1 MPKPAVKPQNPCFSS
16 GPCAKRTGW
25 NLAALK
31 DAALGRSHRSAVGRA
46 KLQEVI
52 ERSRAVLGV
61 PADYRIAV
69 VPASDTGAVEMCLWS
84 MLGVRGVD
92 VLSWESFSKGWAT
105 DITQHLQLADVR
117 VFNADFGQLPDL
129 SLIDCD
135 RDVVFAWNG
144 TTSGVKVP
152 DGEWIAADRE
162 GLTICDATSAV
173 FAVDLPWEKLDVVTY
188 SWQKVMGGEAA
199 HGMLILSPRAVE
211 RLLRFTPPWPVPKLF
226 RMTKGGQL
234 NEALFKG
241 DTINTPSLLC
251 VEDALDGLRWAES
264 IGGLPELVRRTQA
277 NLAVLEQWEAAS
289 EWIAFLPARR
299 EIRSSTS
306 ICLRVADAWFTCLT
320 EDAQRAK
327 VKALVAILEDEGV
340 AYDINGYRAAP
351 PGLRIWGGGT
361 VETSDIEA
369 LVPWLDWGWA
379 EGRNVSL
386 TSQRRPM
393 RAGGSSAR

>member
-1 MPKPAVKPQNPCFSS
+1 MTKPAVKPQNPCFSS
-16 GPCAKRTGW
+16 GPCAKRPGW

-31 DAALGRSHRSAVGRA
+31 DAAIGRSHRAAVGRA

-52 ERSRAVLGV
+52 ERSRALLGV
-61 PADYRIAV
+61 PDDYRVGV
-69 VPASDTGAVEMCLWS
+69 VPGSDTGAVEMCLWS

-92 VLSWESFSKGWAT
+92 VLSWESFSKGWVT
-105 DITQHLQLADVR
+105 DITQHLQLENVR
-117 VFNADFGQLPDL
+117 VFDADFGQLPDL
-129 SLIDCD
+129 SQVDCD
-135 RDVVFAWNG
+135 RDIVFAWNG

-152 DGEWIAADRE
+152 DSEWIAADRK

-211 RLLRFTPPWPVPKLF
+211 RLLSFAPPWPLPKLF
-226 RMTKGGQL
+226 RMTQGGQL

-277 NLAVLEQWEAAS
+277 NLAVLEQWEATS

-299 EIRSSTS
+299 AICSSTS
-306 ICLRVADAWFTCLT
+306 ICLRIAAAGFVGLS

-327 VKALVAILEDEGV
+327 VKSLVAKLEDEGV

-351 PGLRIWGGGT
+351 PGLRIWGGAT

-369 LVPWLDWGWA
+369 LVPWLDWAWK
-379 EGRNVSL
+379 EG
-386 TSQRRPM
+386 
-393 RAGGSSAR
+393 A